1 MAEIITARTGTAH
14 VTPAQDASWHRGTFG
29 LPTCVIDD
37 PTLEGFSTE
46 IRNNNEVWVRS
57 GIAQN
62 QGRFWWV
69 PVNTYDSLQIE
80 NGAQGMNRIDRAVMR
95 FTVDQENNTQSCSWV
110 VIQGTPTAGTPT
122 APAYTQGDLDND
134 GLVSDMP
141 MFLIELEGINLTSV
155 LAEYEVAL
163 TTETARISQ
172 ETIQMFE
179 GAGYPITD

>member
-14 VTPAQDASWHRGTFG
+14 ITPAQDASWHRGTFG

-37 PTLEGFSTE
+37 PALEGFSTE

-80 NGAQGMNRIDRAVMR
+80 NGTQGMNRIDRAVMR
-95 FTVDQENNTQSCSWV
+95 FTVDQENGTQSCGWE
-110 VIQGTPTAGTPT
+110 VIQGTPTSGNPV
-122 APAYTQGDLDND
+122 APAYTQGDLDNNE
-134 GLVSDMP
+134 LISDMP
-141 MFLIELEGINLTSV
+141 MFLIRLTGINLVSV
-155 LAEYEVAL
+155 TAEYEIAIQ
-163 TTETARISQ
+163 TEAARISA
-172 ETIQMFE
+172 ETENMFE
-179 GAGYPITD
+179 AAGYPITD

>member
-14 VTPAQDASWHRGTFG
+14 ITPAQDSSWHRGLLG
-29 LPTCVIDD
+29 LSTCVIDD

-69 PVNTYDSLQIE
+69 PVNTYDLLRIE
-80 NGAQGMNRIDRAVMR
+80 NGTQGMNRIDRAVMR
-95 FTVDQENNTQSCSWV
+95 FTIDQENNTQSCNWE

-122 APAYTQGDLDND
+122 APTYTQGDLDND
-134 GLVSDMP
+134 ELVSDMP
-141 MFLIELEGINLTSV
+141 MFLIELKGINLTAV
-155 LAEYEVAL
+155 KAEYKIAL
-163 TTETARISQ
+163 TIEEARVSQ
-172 ETIQMFE
+172 ETIQMFAN
-179 GAGYPITD
+179 AGYPITD